1 MQAGQHPVIRI
12 LEVLIRNIQRL
23 TKACGVIAAV
33 LLVTACLVVCQMVM
47 SRYFFSAATVWQTE
61 FVMFCVVGASL
72 IGSPYVLLHH
82 GHVNVDILPQRLP
95 LTLRYWFAFLV
106 SAMACI
112 VCVILAWAGGKYF
125 LDAWQ
130 HGWRTESVW
139 APPLW
144 IPLLALPTGLGM
156 LSLQYVAECLQLLI
170 KAVCPCES
178 PAPDEAS

>member
-72 IGSPYVLLHH
+72 IGSPYVL
-82 GHVNVDILPQRLP
+82 
-95 LTLRYWFAFLV
+95 TLRYWFAFLV

-170 KAVCPCES
+170 KALCPRES